1 MFTGIVTD
9 LGVVKRARQR
19 GGVLNLDIEAPR
31 VARAIEVGDSV
42 AVNGV
47 CLTATRTS
55 RKSFST
61 QAMEETLA
69 VTTLASL
76 SKGSIVNLEVAAR
89 FSDRIGGHILQG
101 HADGRASVT
110 RIEELEGTRRIW
122 FSASDD
128 VLRYLV
134 PKGSI
139 AIDGVSLTIVEVG
152 LTSFQVALIPHTLAA
167 TTLKDLSVGS
177 TANVE
182 VDVMAKYVEKFV
194 SAFSERESS
203 GPNDSRRRGHY

>member
-19 GGVLNLDIEAPR
+19 GGVLNLDIEASR

-47 CLTATRTS
+47 CLTATRTT

-69 VTTLASL
+69 VTTLSSL

-101 HADGRASVT
+101 HADGTASVS

-122 FSASDD
+122 FSASDE

-167 TTLKDLSVGS
+167 TTLKDLSVGA
-177 TANVE
+177 TVNVE

-194 SAFSERESS
+194 SALGERESS
-203 GPNDSRRRGHY
+203 NRNDSQRRGHY

>member
-19 GGVLNLDIEAPR
+19 GGVLNLDIEASK

-47 CLTATRTS
+47 CLTATRTT
-55 RKSFST
+55 RKFFSI

-69 VTTLASL
+69 VTTLSSL

-101 HADGRASVT
+101 HADETASVS

-122 FSASDD
+122 FSVSDE

-139 AIDGVSLTIVEVG
+139 AIDGVSLTVVEVG

-177 TANVE
+177 AVNIE

-194 SAFSERESS
+194 SALSERESS
-203 GPNDSRRRGHY
+203 GRNDSHKRGHY